1 MCLKFSTHFFNMHYT
16 FQHMLKCS
24 TCFFMFSTHAE
35 IFNTLFQHVFNMCY
49 RFQHA
54 LKFSILFFNM
64 FSTCVTDFNSS
75 EIFNT
80 LFQHVFNMHYRFQH
94 ALKFSTHFFNMFSTH
109 FKHENLKHLQ
119 STETHPEICVQS

>member
-1 MCLKFSTHFFNMHYT
+1 MLKFSTHFFNMHYT

-24 TCFFMFSTHAE
+24 TCFFMF
-35 IFNTLFQHVFNMCY
+35 QHM
-49 RFQHA
+49 

-64 FSTCVTDFNSS
+64 FSTCITDFNMLWNFQYSFSTCFQHALQISTCS

-119 STETHPEICVQS
+119 STESHPEICVKS